1 MGTQLLPLFPLGVV
15 LVPAMPLPLH
25 IFEERYKELM
35 NDIVPRSAEFGVV
48 LAKQEGI
55 ANVGCTATV
64 ERIVSKYP
72 DGRMD
77 LIALGRRRFKVS
89 SLEDGKPYLRA
100 AVEFFEDEHELDPP
114 ANLRGRAVTA
124 YRQLARLE
132 GAEESEGEQIPSDP
146 MSFQIA
152 QLIFDLDKR
161 LTILSLRS
169 ETERLQYIASVLPE
183 YAAQRGQA
191 LTAKRL
197 APQNGH
203 AKHVS
208 GI

>member
-89 SLEDGKPYLRA
+89 SLDDGKPYLRA
-100 AVEFFEDEHELDPP
+100 AVEFFDDEGELDPP
-114 ANLRGRAVTA
+114 ANLLGKAIAA
-124 YRQLARLE
+124 YRQLSRLE
-132 GAEESEGEQIPSDP
+132 GAEESEDGQMPQNP

-152 QLIFDLDKR
+152 QLIFDVEKR

-169 ETERLQYIASVLPE
+169 ETERLQYISSMLPE
-183 YAAQRGQA
+183 YAAERVQA
-191 LTAKRL
+191 LAAKRL

-203 AKHVS
+203 ARHLS
-208 GI
+208 GT

>member
-25 IFEERYKELM
+25 IFEQRYKDLM

-48 LAKQEGI
+48 LAKEEGI

-64 ERIVSKYP
+64 ERILSKYP

-89 SLEDGKPYLRA
+89 SLEDGKSYLRA
-100 AVEFFEDEHELDPP
+100 AVEFFDDEHELDPP
-114 ANLRGRAVTA
+114 ANLRGRAVAA
-124 YRQLARLE
+124 YRQLSRLE
-132 GAEESEGEQIPSDP
+132 GAEESEGEQMPSDP

-169 ETERLQYIASVLPE
+169 ETERLQYISSVVPE

-191 LTAKRL
+191 LAAKRL

-208 GI
+208 GV

>member
-35 NDIVPRSAEFGVV
+35 NDIVPLSAEFGVV

-64 ERIVSKYP
+64 EQIVNKYP

-89 SLEDGKPYLRA
+89 SLDDGKHYLRA
-100 AVEFFEDEHELDPP
+100 AVEFFDDENELDPP
-114 ANLRGRAVTA
+114 ANLRGKAIAA
-124 YRQLARLE
+124 YRQLSRLE
-132 GAEESEGEQIPSDP
+132 GAEESEDEPMPQNP

-152 QLIFDLDKR
+152 QLIFDVEKR

-169 ETERLQYIASVLPE
+169 ETERLQYISSMLPE

-191 LTAKRL
+191 LAAKRL

-203 AKHVS
+203 ARHVS
-208 GI
+208 GT